1 MKFVELKKSLMS
13 QVENCYLIFGEDV
26 FLINSAVELIE
37 KSLFKE
43 IVRNNLN
50 KQVFSTE
57 EMDNFAFFDSLN
69 SFPFFADK
77 KLVVLKHFDGKLSND
92 IISQLKQYLLAPN
105 ASTVLCIVCMQDASA
120 FESIK
125 KNCMQVDC
133 SRLDRAN
140 IERWIKSKLKIYQQT
155 NPDVN
160 INQDA
165 LSLLVDYTNGYL
177 SKIALEIDKLIAL
190 SGGHI
195 TSEHVKTLVS
205 KDLEYSIFELTN
217 CLSSGNFKRAILIKE
232 DLMSNRKTMNSV
244 ISVIQNYYRRLFYS
258 LVSNEPVSEIAK
270 MLKVKE
276 SAVLIAK
283 DQAKKVGAK
292 KLKTIV
298 ETCAELDYKI
308 KSSLISLE
316 NATEYLLGIIIAG

>member
-1 MKFVELKKSLMS
+1 MKFIELKKSLTT
-13 QVENCYLIFGEDV
+13 QVVNCYLIYGEDN
-26 FLINSAVELIE
+26 FLLNSAVEIIE
-37 KSLFKE
+37 KALFKQML
-43 IVRNNLN
+43 RNNLN

-57 EMDNFAFFDSLN
+57 EMDNVAFFNALN

-77 KLVVLKHFDGKLSND
+77 KLVILKHYDGKISND
-92 IISQLKQYLLAPN
+92 TLSQLKQYVLTPN
-105 ASTVLCIVCMQDASA
+105 ATTVLCIVCMQDVSG

-125 KNCMQVDC
+125 KNCTIVDC
-133 SRLDRAN
+133 ARLDRTN
-140 IERWIKSKLKIYQQT
+140 IERWIKSKLKTYQQT

-165 LSLLVDYTNGYL
+165 MNMLIDYTNGYL

-195 TSEHVKTLVS
+195 TSEHVKMLVS

-217 CLSSGNFKRAILIKE
+217 SLANGNYKRAILIKE

-244 ISVIQNYYRRLFYS
+244 MSVIQSYYRRLFYS
-258 LVSNEPVSEIAK
+258 VVSNEPVSEIAK
-270 MLKVKE
+270 MLKVKD

-283 DQAKKVGAK
+283 DQAKKVGVK

-298 ETCAELDYKI
+298 ETCAELDYQI

-316 NATEYLLGIIIAG
+316 NATEYLLGIIIAN